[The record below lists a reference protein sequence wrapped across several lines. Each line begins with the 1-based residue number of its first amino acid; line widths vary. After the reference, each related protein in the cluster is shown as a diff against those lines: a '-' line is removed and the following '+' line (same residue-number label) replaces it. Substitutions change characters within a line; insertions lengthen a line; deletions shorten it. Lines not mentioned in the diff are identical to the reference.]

1 MFEKDGPTFVELMK
15 QALSSTKEGYDLL
28 APKFDKTPFR
38 TPDVVVERAVEL
50 IGQPVKASLDLC
62 SGTGAGLV
70 ALRKKTTHRLV
81 GVDFSPG
88 MIAES
93 KKALE
98 IDSPLSK
105 PENPSIE
112 IIEKDVFE
120 VTFDKEF
127 DVVTCFGA
135 FGHILE
141 EAETK
146 FLEIVRK
153 ALVPGGRFIF
163 ATAEKPPFY
172 APAAIVGRGFN
183 AVIAVRN
190 AFISPPF
197 IMYYL
202 TFLLPEVER
211 KLKWAGFEVTKHTN
225 VLEKPFS
232 KLVIVEARRT

>member
-1 MFEKDGPTFVELMK
+1 MFEKDGPTFMELMK
-15 QALSSTKEGYDLL
+15 QAFSSTKAGYDLL

-50 IGQPVKASLDLC
+50 IGEPVKASLDLC

-70 ALRKKTTHRLV
+70 ALRKKTTERLV

-93 KKALE
+93 KKALGIE
-98 IDSPLSK
+98 SPLSV
-105 PENPSIE
+105 PSDPKIE
-112 IIEKDVFE
+112 LLEKDVFD
-120 VTFDKEF
+120 VDFDKQF
-127 DVVTCFGA
+127 DVITSFGA

-146 FLEIVRK
+146 FLELVRR

-172 APAAIVGRGFN
+172 APASIIGRGFN
-183 AVIAVRN
+183 AVMVVRN
-190 AFISPPF
+190 ALISPPF

-211 KLKWAGFEVTKHTN
+211 KLKWAGFEVTKHAGLFEGPLSR
-225 VLEKPFS
+225 V
-232 KLVIVEARRT
+232 VIVVARRS